1 MKAKSKSEL
10 ASLAG
15 VSLDTLAEW
24 CRPYREELS
33 AMGVKP
39 NARVLPPKA
48 VLFLAEKFCID
59 IDD

>member
-10 ASLAG
+10 AYLAG